1 MTCRIPGNVFTSLL
15 PPESVR
21 GIKLLTDRERALF
34 RFAFIGSTIFSSLS
48 PFFCLFFHFL
58 LSFFNFLVE
67 TAIY

>member
-48 PFFCLFFHFL
+48 PFFLFVFSFSTVFL
-58 LSFFNFLVE
+58 
-67 TAIY
+67 